1 MSKTN
6 PNYYKGN
13 GYDVLDVIT
22 HFSLNFQ
29 RGNVLKYVCR
39 AGKKDKRSELED
51 LKKAATYLNREIC
64 RVEMIEFVTRIDTS
78 SENTITA
85 NMPTELL
92 AAIAVGTL
100 EADELALYKRVIGC
114 LYLLNNND
122 SEFIDVLDKRIK
134 EVYGC
139 VNKK

>member
-1 MSKTN
+1 MYKTN

-64 RVEMIEFVTRIDTS
+64 R
-78 SENTITA
+78 
-85 NMPTELL
+85 
-92 AAIAVGTL
+92 L
-100 EADELALYKRVIGC
+100 EAIYERDTLVHFNKQ
-114 LYLLNNND
+114 
-122 SEFIDVLDKRIK
+122 K